1 MLRMLV
7 VVDVVKRA
15 FVGCA
20 RLSLAMVV
28 LLGACRDASSHSN
41 PCGPGAFA
49 DERDGTCYCE
59 AGYFGD
65 AAQGCAPHEDFCGE
79 AEERLGHRVCVH
91 EVDSESTW
99 RLYSIGGG
107 LTDGSSRRVGK
118 YLVPA
123 VGDARLPT
131 VFSDANRYRLH
142 FCLMSQ
148 GFAPLFPNLTTAE
161 YAQLILTRASR
172 EFYGGATFEFTE
184 PSPTAFGFTVENA
197 KNPAEVLTIDEVY
210 EVYRGLQDRFP
221 IGELAFLPYG
231 DPQVEAVA
239 KWSDTPFPIAAPVG
253 VAPTYEVYTPGIA
266 YGRVRIA
273 REGDS
278 TAFGWQDIVVFDDVP
293 LDLEGVMA
301 AAITGARQ
309 DILSHLNVLSAQRGS
324 PNFFVDDAI
333 DQLEM
338 FEGEL
343 VRVQAFSAGYLVVP
357 TTEAE
362 AQAHWAETRPHA
374 ELERAPDLEFDA
386 LDGFA
391 AIPSDTPEAR
401 SEARARFGA
410 KTTGLAVL
418 SQLLDPRYQTT
429 GLGVPFHYYDAFMRD
444 NTWMVDLGA
453 GPVLA
458 SYADTITAWL
468 DDAQFRTDA
477 AIRKQRLEELRTEMA
492 TNGVVDPE
500 LVDALRARIAEE
512 FGAENV
518 MVRVRSSSNTEDT
531 PQFNGAGLYDSKSAC
546 AADSA
551 MPDAAVS
558 ACDDDKDPRP
568 LEAALAAVWAS
579 LWNFGA
585 FEERDYYQID
595 HAMVAMGASVS
606 LQYEDERANG
616 VAFSGNPRDARSDQ
630 YLVNAQYGETDVVGN
645 DAGVTAE
652 LSYLTIEDGEVAA
665 IERIVASSLL
675 PAGKVVLSDAQ
686 LEELGGVLADLA
698 AVFPFDYEL
707 DDGSKPLLD
716 VEFKITAAGELVIKQ
731 ARSFVGTPLTVG
743 PTCEE
748 EP

>member
-1 MLRMLV
+1 
-7 VVDVVKRA
+7 
-15 FVGCA
+15 CA
-20 RLSLAMVV
+20 
-28 LLGACRDASSHSN
+28 
-41 PCGPGAFA
+41 
-49 DERDGTCYCE
+49 
-59 AGYFGD
+59 
-65 AAQGCAPHEDFCGE
+65 E
-79 AEERLGHRVCVH
+79 AEDRLGHRVCVH
-91 EVDSESTW
+91 EVDSDDTW

-123 VGDARLPT
+123 VDDARLPT
-131 VFSDANRYRLH
+131 VFSDANHYRLH
-142 FCLMSQ
+142 YCLMSR
-148 GFAPLFPNLTTAE
+148 GFAPLFPNLTTGQ

-197 KNPAEVLTIDEVY
+197 KNPDELVTIDEVY

-231 DPQVEAVA
+231 EPQVEAVA

-253 VAPTYEVYTPGIA
+253 AAPTYEVYTPGIA
-266 YGRVRIA
+266 YGRVRIV
-273 REGDS
+273 RPGDT

-309 DILSHLNVLSAQRGS
+309 DILSHLNVLSGQRGT

-338 FEGEL
+338 FEGQL
-343 VRVQAFSAGYLVVP
+343 VRVQAFGAGYLVVP

-374 ELERAPDLEFDA
+374 ELERAPDLAFETFDA
-386 LDGFA
+386 FD
-391 AIPSDTPEAR
+391 AIPSDTPEGR
-401 SEARARFGA
+401 SDARARFGA

-429 GLGVPFHYYDAFMRD
+429 GFGIPFHYYDAFMRD
-444 NTWMVDLGA
+444 NAWMVDLGQ
-453 GPVLA
+453 GPVLT
-458 SYADTITAWL
+458 SYADTIAAWL
-468 DDAQFRTDA
+468 DDEAFRTDA
-477 AIRKQRLEELRTEMA
+477 TIRKARLEQLRAEMTA
-492 TNGVVDPE
+492 NGVVSPE
-500 LVDALRARIAEE
+500 LVVALRARIAEE
-512 FGAENV
+512 FGSENV

-551 MPDAAVS
+551 NPDAANS
-558 ACDDDKDPRP
+558 ACDEDKDPRT

-606 LQYEDERANG
+606 LQYEGEQANG
-616 VAFSGNPRDARSDQ
+616 VAFSGNPRDPRSDQ
-630 YLVNAQYGETDVVGN
+630 YLINAQHGETDVVGN
-645 DAGVTAE
+645 DSGVTAE
-652 LSYLTIEDGEVAA
+652 LSYLTIENGDVVGIDRV
-665 IERIVASSLL
+665 VASSLV
-675 PAGKVVLSDAQ
+675 PAGQVVLSDAQ
-686 LEELGGVLADLA
+686 LEELGAVLADLA
-698 AVFPFDYEL
+698 AVFPFDFQL
-707 DDGSKPLLD
+707 DDGSTPLLD
-716 VEFKITAAGELVIKQ
+716 VEFKITAAGQLVIKQ
-731 ARSFVGTPLTVG
+731 ARSFVGTPLLAG